1 MSMKQLRF
9 SGELLLDVPAADGAD
24 ELPTA
29 NGQPFANAVIAGRV
43 ESQAGTALAGLTVA
57 VVHRGAGAGDELA
70 AQARTDGNGD
80 FRLILAGFGALPVIT
95 VAVRVLDEHQDVL
108 LDEDVLGVALN
119 AGAGRVQ
126 LMVPLEETE
135 VSTEML
141 VTVADSA
148 SIAALDRL
156 DLLAGEL
163 SVAPSAIF
171 SGLSLAQ
178 RQAVAGQLEQAFL
191 DPTGTLREVAGPV
204 PALRTLQDPETLTRY
219 LERAAGH
226 ASPEVAAA
234 AGELVGKAAAFHS
247 LTDVDWPI
255 SLEDL
260 RQGDLSATVNS
271 FADRFRAGIDIDLDP
286 HLFDTHTSDRIRYR
300 DYLRA
305 IWTVAASNVLV
316 ADEVHLSEEE
326 ARQQLENRFHQD
338 FRTVDDALRT
348 ANEVI
353 AGILTQILLAPPGAG
368 FGFGVAPGA
377 ITPRG
382 DRSARDYLDFLIGL
396 SGEPATELERRYR
409 LDLSRSDAAQSSPVD
424 ENVTTLQGFL
434 RDTFQSDP
442 EPFHVAPDTIGEP
455 IVPSKL
461 QGHAPFFLY
470 YDEWLEQQ
478 RSFHGENH
486 LDIRRLVTVEM
497 GKEDRDALHKRA
509 FEGAAKPLGPGDT
522 DYTDNWKLVAAVLAL
537 TDAMEEGHTHYHN
550 GEFPQAG
557 DSYAAAHLKA
567 LEALKSPALAGL
579 DINPDIRNRRKLPV
593 TGMPTLQKLQTYLQR
608 GTDVRDY
615 PKGDATWPTSMA
627 VGLHVISLY
636 VLPLCRADVALATG
650 DYANA
655 VFLYGQATRFV
666 VGLARLSDQ
675 GGYKSIGGFGNFF
688 EQYAHGDLPYTVIL
702 DPPNQRAEAS
712 SWYPMES
719 DVDNMWGWDAIENL
733 ASKVG
738 TRYAHP
744 VEIKLFKLR
753 QANAMLEWADSL
765 YRSDQQP
772 SIQRARELYKGV
784 LWLWGETPPIVPH
797 WPDEFPIRPQL
808 FKQSDENPAIV
819 SQKQRARLGLY
830 KIDAG
835 LNWFGETDDIVPV
848 LRFRPLKE
856 QADRMASAAK
866 AAQVDFIQAT
876 EKVENA
882 LAEQMRLTTLVEKS
896 TLQAAIGAEQIAIAQ
911 ADVQVAKEQVAAIEA
926 QIAAKKAEIAKG
938 DSLFSQFSD
947 FAGGLVKTF
956 TSLPADTKSAIGAGA
971 TSEATGQAMVGEGML
986 GLGAGASVMT
996 GIGVFAV
1003 AGYITMSGMADA
1015 ANARMDELTTLRDKA
1030 LPAAQRTLKSRQHA
1044 QTIAEIQNRIAE
1056 ADLDLARRLIAF
1068 EQDKLLNLQ
1077 FWVNIAQVARRLM
1090 RRYLDNGARLA
1101 WLAERA
1107 LAYEQDRALHL
1118 IRLDYHLERLQGVTG
1133 ADLLA
1138 ADLAEL
1144 ELARVEGLKRTMPV
1158 KRTVSLARDFPLAYG
1173 QLKATGHCSFRTLD
1187 AGFRLAYPGTGSYRV
1202 RAVSV
1207 SVSQA
1212 DFSAPL
1218 RGALVNQGVS
1228 VSYPAGSPD
1237 RHVLIRPA
1245 ESLPISEFRLR
1256 DDLDVY
1262 GLPDETLLPFEGSA
1276 AESFWELEFPAAGNK
1291 ASLDSL
1297 LDVEITFDLRAQFD
1311 PRQRSLDLASMPDT
1325 IRHWTLLSAAVLDP
1339 GAAGDLQ
1346 GPAVNVTINLPVH
1359 RLALPAQERNRKL
1372 TNVAV
1377 FAVDPGRQTFGATLD
1392 AVDSG
1397 TSVPLVLADGYAAST
1412 LSPDPGAQPLP
1423 SAPLDVMAGETADQ
1437 AFRLTIDKASSPGV
1451 DFADI
1456 RDVVVALEYAAD
1468 LS

>member
-1 MSMKQLRF
+1 LF
-9 SGELLLDVPAADGAD
+9 LDVPVTDGAGELPAADG
-24 ELPTA
+24 
-29 NGQPFANAVIAGRV
+29 QPPVNAVIAGRV
-43 ESQAGTALAGLTVA
+43 ESRAGTGLAGLTVA
-57 VVHRGAGAGDELA
+57 VVHRGAGAGEELA
-70 AQARTDGNGD
+70 AQARTDGDGD
-80 FRLILAGFGALPVIT
+80 FRVVLAGFGTLLMMT
-95 VAVRVLDEHQDVL
+95 VAFRVLDEHQDVL
-108 LDEDVLGVALN
+108 VDDVLDVALT
-119 AGAGRVQ
+119 AGEGRVQ
-126 LMVPLEETE
+126 LMVLLGETE
-135 VSTEML
+135 VPPGML

-163 SVAPSAIF
+163 SVASSAIF
-171 SGLSLAQ
+171 VGLSLAQ
-178 RQAVAGQLEQAFL
+178 RQAVVDQLEQAFL
-191 DPTGTLREVAGPV
+191 DPTGVLREVAGTV
-204 PALRTLQDPETLTRY
+204 PSLRAMQDPETLTSY
-219 LERAAGH
+219 LERASGH

-234 AGELVGKAAAFHS
+234 AGELVGKVATFHS

-255 SLEDL
+255 SLDDL
-260 RQGDLSATVNS
+260 RRGDLAATVNR
-271 FADRFRAGIDIDLDP
+271 FADRFRVGIDLDIGA

-316 ADEVHLSEEE
+316 ADGVHLSEKE

-338 FRTVDDALRT
+338 FRTVDDAPRS
-348 ANEVI
+348 ANEVV
-353 AGILTQILLAPPGAG
+353 AGILTQILLAPVGAG
-368 FGFGVAPGA
+368 FGFGVAPGT

-396 SGEPATELERRYR
+396 SGESAAELEHRYR
-409 LDLSRSDAAQSSPVD
+409 VDLGRSDAAQSSPVD
-424 ENVTTLQGFL
+424 ENVTALQGFL
-434 RDTFQSDP
+434 RDTFQSDL

-455 IVPSKL
+455 IVPSRL

-478 RSFHGENH
+478 RSFHGENY
-486 LDIRRLVTVEM
+486 LDIRRLVAVVM
-497 GKEDRDALHKRA
+497 GKEDRAELHNRTLKA
-509 FEGAAKPLGPGDT
+509 LGPDGT
-522 DYTDNWKLVAAVLAL
+522 DYTANWQLVATVLAL
-537 TDAMEEGHTHYHN
+537 TDAMEQAHAHYHN
-550 GEFPQAG
+550 GEFGLAK
-557 DSYAAAHLKA
+557 DSYDAAHAMA
-567 LEALKSPALAGL
+567 LAAMTSPALGDPVVIPPEIL
-579 DINPDIRNRRKLPV
+579 KRRNLPV
-593 TGMPTLQKLQTYLQR
+593 TGMPTLQALQASLRDENGYLNR
-608 GTDVRDY
+608 FLVS
-615 PKGDATWPTSMA
+615 DATWPTDMR
-627 VGLHVISLY
+627 VRLLVISLY

-650 DYANA
+650 DYARA

-675 GGYKSIGGFGNFF
+675 GGYKSIDKIFGFFV
-688 EQYAHGDLPYTVIL
+688 QYAHGDLPYTVIL
-702 DPPNQRAEAS
+702 DSPDQRAGATFPYPNEAEADATHTGD
-712 SWYPMES
+712 P
-719 DVDNMWGWDAIENL
+719 DAIENL

-738 TRYAHP
+738 THYAHA

-765 YRSDQQP
+765 YRSDQQ
-772 SIQRARELYKGV
+772 SSVQRARELYKGV

-797 WPDEFPIRPQL
+797 WPGEFPITPQL
-808 FKQSDENPAIV
+808 FRQSDENPAIV

-896 TLQAAIGAEQIAIAQ
+896 TLQAAIGTEQIAIAQ
-911 ADVQVAKEQVAAIEA
+911 ADLQVAKEQVAAVEA
-926 QIAAKKAEIAKG
+926 QVAAKKAEIAKA

-947 FAGGLVKTF
+947 MASGLVKTF
-956 TSLPADTKSAIGAGA
+956 TSLPDDTKSAIGAGA
-971 TSEATGQAMVGEGML
+971 TSEATGQALVGEGML

-1015 ANARMDELTTLRDKA
+1015 ASARMGELATLRDKA
-1030 LPAAQRTLKSRQHA
+1030 LPAAQRTVESRQHA
-1044 QTIAEIQNRIAE
+1044 QTVAEIQKRIAE
-1056 ADLDLARRLIAF
+1056 ADLDLAQRLIAF

-1144 ELARVEGLKRTMPV
+1144 ELTRVEGLKRTMPV

-1187 AGFRLAYPGTGSYRV
+1187 AEFRRAYPGTTSYRV

-1228 VSYPAGSPD
+1228 VSHPAGSPD
-1237 RHVLIRPA
+1237 GHVLIRPA

-1262 GLPDETLLPFEGSA
+1262 GLPDETLLSFEGSA
-1276 AESFWELEFPAAGNK
+1276 VESFWELEFPAAGNT
-1291 ASLDSL
+1291 ASLNSL

-1311 PRQRSLDLASMPDT
+1311 PRQRSLDLASMPVT
-1325 IRHWTLLSAAVLDP
+1325 TRHWVLLSAAVFDP
-1339 GAAGDLQ
+1339 GAVGDLQ
-1346 GPAVNVTINLPVH
+1346 GPAANVTVNLPVH

-1377 FAVDPGRQTFGATLD
+1377 FAVDPGRQTFRATLN

-1397 TSVPLVLADGYAAST
+1397 TSVPLVLVDGYAAST
-1412 LSPDPGAQPLP
+1412 LSPDPGAPPLP
-1423 SAPLDVMAGETADQ
+1423 PVALDVLAGETTDQ
-1437 AFRLTIDKASSPGV
+1437 AFRLTVDKASNLGV
-1451 DFADI
+1451 DFADM
-1456 RDVVVALEYAAD
+1456 RDVVLALEYEAD